1 MTDSSDLPSL
11 KTLRIDKG
19 CGYCMGRV
27 ILEGD
32 WMIEYWIQDIP
43 KLNDI
48 SVNSYTFLYTYELKS
63 KSE

>member
-32 WMIEYWIQDIP
+32 
-43 KLNDI
+43 
-48 SVNSYTFLYTYELKS
+48 
-63 KSE
+63 